1 MTIVYLFNLSAY
13 HSPLRTKDSKSINL
27 SGPYTYFLIIF
38 EMMYYCIKDKA
49 NLTDIFEVHLYF
61 LELRNRKRLG
71 TWNRKKF
78 HTETRISSKNCKTDK
93 NF

>member
-27 SGPYTYFLIIF
+27 SGPYTYFPIIF

-49 NLTDIFEVHLYF
+49 NLT
-61 LELRNRKRLG
+61 
-71 TWNRKKF
+71 
-78 HTETRISSKNCKTDK
+78 
-93 NF
+93 NFF